1 MHASPVMSTCTAV
14 VAEPSGS
21 DEGGNTKTAVSI
33 FCCTG
38 GSSSDGAESSKAS
51 VSEVEDCDG
60 KDIGLSI
67 IAMHLATK
75 EYGCMPLN
83 GVDGETCFAVGNR
96 CGRTWSCEDMIK
108 LHDSFSAKSS
118 SSTEYLESLIDSSSE
133 IGCSTG
139 PVIAVTR
146 LPRTYIPP
154 ATAAVRQKP
163 CAISPE
169 PP

>member
-1 MHASPVMSTCTAV
+1 VMSTCTAV
-14 VAEPSGS
+14 VAEPPGS
-21 DEGGNTKTAVSI
+21 DEGGNIKTAVSI

-38 GSSSDGAESSKAS
+38 GSSGDKAESSVLSAS
-51 VSEVEDCDG
+51 AAGGRGE

-67 IAMHLATK
+67 IAMHLAMR
-75 EYGCMPLN
+75 EYGCMPLD

-96 CGRTWSCEDMIK
+96 CGRMWSCEDIIK
-108 LHDSFSAKSS
+108 LHDSFSGKSS
-118 SSTEYLESLIDSSSE
+118 SSTEYLERLVDSSSE
-133 IGCSTG
+133 IGCGTG

-146 LPRTYIPP
+146 LPRIYIPP

>member
-1 MHASPVMSTCTAV
+1 MQASPVMSACTAV
-14 VAEPSGS
+14 VAEPPGS

-38 GSSSDGAESSKAS
+38 GSSGDEAESPKPS
-51 VSEVEDCDG
+51 VSEAEDCG
-60 KDIGLSI
+60 EKDIGLSI

-75 EYGCMPLN
+75 GYGCMPLD
-83 GVDGETCFAVGNR
+83 GVDGEMCFAVGNR
-96 CGRTWSCEDMIK
+96 CGRTWSCEDIIK
-108 LHDSFSAKSS
+108 LHDNFSGKSS
-118 SSTEYLESLIDSSSE
+118 SSTEYLESLVDSSSE
-133 IGCSTG
+133 IGCGTG
-139 PVIAVTR
+139 PVIDVTR

-163 CAISPE
+163 WAISPE